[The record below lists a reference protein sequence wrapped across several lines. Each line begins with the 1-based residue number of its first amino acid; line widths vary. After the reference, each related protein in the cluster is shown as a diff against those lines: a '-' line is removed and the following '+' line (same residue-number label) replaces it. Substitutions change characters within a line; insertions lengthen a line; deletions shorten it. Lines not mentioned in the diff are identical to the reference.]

1 MVKRVTKPFSKELRV
16 NWHIRAKDVRV
27 IGENGEQ
34 LGVLPLAKALEIA
47 NEHNLDLVEV
57 AATSSPPVCKLLDYG
72 RYRYEQ
78 TKKERKARQ
87 SQRIGLLKE
96 IRVRPRVQ
104 EHDLET
110 KIRVA
115 RRLLEEGDKVKVFIV
130 FRGREITHPELGL
143 KALQKVADSLKDIA
157 GIDGSPSFDGRI
169 MNIVLSPLSTKNIKA
184 SKVKEE
190 DLSAETKNS

>member
-1 MVKRVTKPFSKELRV
+1 MVKRVTKPFSKELRA
-16 NWHIRAKDVRV
+16 NRYIRAKEVRV

-57 AATSSPPVCKLLDYG
+57 AATSSPPVCRLLDYG

-87 SQRIGLLKE
+87 SQRVGLLKE

-115 RRLLEEGDKVKVFIV
+115 RRLLEEGDKVKVFII

-143 KALQKVADSLKDIA
+143 RALQKVADGLKDIA
-157 GIDGSPSFDGRI
+157 VIDGSPNFDGRM
-169 MNIVLSPLSTKNIKA
+169 MNIVLSPLSTKHTKA
-184 SKVKEE
+184 SKSKEE
-190 DLSAETKNS
+190 DISAKTKDS

>member
-57 AATSSPPVCKLLDYG
+57 AATSSPPVCRLLDYG

-87 SQRIGLLKE
+87 SQRVGLLKE

-115 RRLLEEGDKVKVFIV
+115 RRLLEEGDKVKVFII

-143 KALQKVADSLKDIA
+143 RALQKVADGLKDIA
-157 GIDGSPSFDGRI
+157 VIDGSPNFDGRM
-169 MNIVLSPLSTKNIKA
+169 MNIVLSPISTKHTKA
-184 SKVKEE
+184 PKAKEE
-190 DLSAETKNS
+190 DISAKTKDS

>member
-16 NWHIRAKDVRV
+16 NRYIRAKEVRV
-27 IGENGEQ
+27 IGENGVQ

-57 AATSSPPVCKLLDYG
+57 AATSNPPVCRLLDYG

-87 SQRIGLLKE
+87 SQRVGLLKE

-115 RRLLEEGDKVKVFIV
+115 RRLLEEGDKVKVFVV

-157 GIDGSPSFDGRI
+157 GIDGSPSFEGRM
-169 MNIVLSPLSTKNIKA
+169 MNIVLSPLSTKHTKVP
-184 SKVKEE
+184 KVKEE
-190 DLSAETKNS
+190 GVSAKTKDS

>member
-184 SKVKEE
+184 SKVKQEE
-190 DLSAETKNS
+190 ISAKTKNS